1 MVPDISKKTESVAA
15 YILDIFKVE
24 DCIKELNFELA
35 SISKYLNAKSED
47 DRAWLE
53 KAVDELKEKPHEHL
67 REVQLICEQLVTLN
81 LELLKS
87 DIEYRRI
94 FDKAKLQIIRFQKE
108 NDLKDAVIACL
119 KGVYEFNHT
128 KNAHQQISLNL
139 KESAFAFNNV
149 LSYLS
154 YKFKQRHS
162 SMSY

>member
-108 NDLKDAVIACL
+108 NDLKDAVIA
-119 KGVYEFNHT
+119 
-128 KNAHQQISLNL
+128 
-139 KESAFAFNNV
+139 
-149 LSYLS
+149 LS
-154 YKFKQRHS
+154 
-162 SMSY
+162 